1 FISVFSILML
11 IMMFISLPRNT
22 VQYKVKLLHQFVIF
36 KDIRFILSTLTI
48 LFGAASSY
56 VLYTYLKPILLNY
69 VHIDNKYISIALL
82 VFGVT
87 VLFSNLLSGKLAE
100 HNGVYNLR
108 FIFIFQFICM
118 IVLPFALNNYITSA
132 IVILCI
138 GFLMYLMNSP
148 VQLNILDFTE
158 RDYPSCIT
166 LASSN
171 NSFSFNFGIALGSF
185 VGSNIFDSF
194 GLKWVGFGGAVLS
207 VLAFLSV
214 IILYNFNIKNI
225 DN

>member
-1 FISVFSILML
+1 MDKLKSGLAIERGGRE
-11 IMMFISLPRNT
+11 IMKT
-22 VQYKVKLLHQFVIF
+22 
-36 KDIRFILSTLTI
+36 
-48 LFGAASSY
+48 SSH
-56 VLYTYLKPILLNY
+56 TYLKPIFLNY
-69 VHIDNKYISIALL
+69 VHIDNKYISAALL
-82 VFGVT
+82 IFGIT

-108 FIFIFQFICM
+108 FIFILQFICM

-132 IVILCI
+132 VVILCI

-185 VGSNIFDSF
+185 VGSIIFNSF

-207 VLAFLSV
+207 ALAFTSV
-214 IILYNFNIKNI
+214 VILNKFNRQ
-225 DN
+225 